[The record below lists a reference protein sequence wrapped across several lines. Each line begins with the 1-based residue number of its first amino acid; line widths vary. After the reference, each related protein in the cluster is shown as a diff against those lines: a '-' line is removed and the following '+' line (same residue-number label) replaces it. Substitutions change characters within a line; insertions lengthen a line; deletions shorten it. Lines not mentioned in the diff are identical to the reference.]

1 MHQYPIIGYIIGMIV
16 LDLKVI
22 DLDGAF
28 EQLVLDFFDDDIFA
42 VDQDKNVPRTEVR
55 CIRPALDRAIE
66 RVRRRG
72 NDFLAAH
79 EYVRQLGRLVDI
91 GFDNLFQPSHLIP

>member
-1 MHQYPIIGYIIGMIV
+1 MIV

-42 VDQDKNVPRTEVR
+42 VDQDKNVP
-55 CIRPALDRAIE
+55 PHGGAL
-66 RVRRRG
+66 
-72 NDFLAAH
+72 H
-79 EYVRQLGRLVDI
+79 
-91 GFDNLFQPSHLIP
+91 PSSP